1 VEIISEE
8 AVSAGTRRIIAL
20 TGERC
25 QKHHVEMTQL
35 YEQLIGLLTPDGDKS
50 GSGGLLECI
59 EVLALRV
66 RALKKQLAG
75 GGAAEQV
82 DSPTEG
88 APSAAELNYQQMRSA
103 LRQGARLLNVAVADL
118 MSRVEAMLQEC
129 DRLKEEIEQ
138 QATSED
144 LSADSLLE
152 QGEEIDGAMVVV
164 ADIGGANPNLM
175 RQLIDQIRKKTERSA
190 IMLLGAQG
198 DSKVVLV
205 AGVSRELVA
214 QGINAGD
221 WVREVAPV
229 VGGGGGGKPD
239 MAQAGGKDPSQ
250 IGTAVEKA
258 RQVLQEM
265 LAGE

>member
-1 VEIISEE
+1 V
-8 AVSAGTRRIIAL
+8 
-20 TGERC
+20 
-25 QKHHVEMTQL
+25 
-35 YEQLIGLLTPDGDKS
+35 
-50 GSGGLLECI
+50 
-59 EVLALRV
+59 
-66 RALKKQLAG
+66 
-75 GGAAEQV
+75 EQV
-82 DSPTEG
+82 EQVEQVTEG
-88 APSAAELNYQQMRSA
+88 SAVTVELNYQQMRSA
-103 LRQGARLLNVAVADL
+103 LRQGARLLNVAVVDL

-129 DRLKEEIEQ
+129 DRLKEEIAQ
-138 QATSED
+138 QAMSEN

-152 QGEEIDGAMVVV
+152 QGEEIDGVMVVV

-250 IGTAVEKA
+250 IGAAVKKA
-258 RQVLQEM
+258 RQTLQEM
-265 LAGE
+265 LGDK

>member
-1 VEIISEE
+1 MSVVFCGFLFVSEGPGPFRE
-8 AVSAGTRRIIAL
+8 FRGTGRIDFHLVLSAWTL
-20 TGERC
+20 
-25 QKHHVEMTQL
+25 
-35 YEQLIGLLTPDGDKS
+35 S
-50 GSGGLLECI
+50 
-59 EVLALRV
+59 
-66 RALKKQLAG
+66 KQAKQ
-75 GGAAEQV
+75 AKQA
-82 DSPTEG
+82 TED
-88 APSAAELNYQQMRSA
+88 SAAAVELNYQQMRNA
-103 LRQGARLLNVAVADL
+103 LRQGARLLNVAVVDL

-129 DRLKEEIEQ
+129 DRLKEEIAQ

-144 LSADSLLE
+144 ISADSLLE

-229 VGGGGGGKPD
+229 VGGGGGGKAD

-250 IGTAVEKA
+250 IGAAVKKA
-258 RQVLQEM
+258 RQTLQEM
-265 LAGE
+265 LGDK